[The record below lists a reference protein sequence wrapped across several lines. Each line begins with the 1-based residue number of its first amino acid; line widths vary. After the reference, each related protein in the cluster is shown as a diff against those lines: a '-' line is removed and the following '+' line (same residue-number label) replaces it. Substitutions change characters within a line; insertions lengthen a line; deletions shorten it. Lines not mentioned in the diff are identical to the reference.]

1 MGKLRAVVIGC
12 GGRGKAH
19 ALAYKEAKDVSF
31 VAFAEPAQDRAEKM
45 SEEYP
50 RARAYKDYRKMLRE
64 EKPDVV
70 AVCTWPKDHKK
81 MVLAAVRS
89 GARLIN
95 AEKPMA
101 PTYGEALSMHRACEK
116 AGVMCTYSH
125 QRRFAPEFVKARAL
139 LREGAIGK
147 LQRIE
152 GRCPN
157 LFDWGTHWF
166 DMMFFFNEQTP
177 ALWVMGQID
186 VAQESLVFGATLETQ
201 GVSYVTFENGV
212 NGLLTTGSGNWGND
226 VNAMLPG
233 GGILLV
239 GEEGRMTMHAR
250 NCPLEVRRM
259 GRRKAER
266 PDLSKVRTLHKS
278 DSVAG
283 VLDSLAALKA
293 KKEPELSSRK
303 ALMATEL
310 IFATYE
316 SSRRRGR
323 IDLPLKAKD
332 SALLGMIEA
341 REIGYTLKAIS
352 PRGRRS
358 RA

>member
-1 MGKLRAVVIGC
+1 MAKLRAVVIGC
-12 GGRGKAH
+12 GGRGRAH
-19 ALAYKEAKDVSF
+19 ARAYQEAKNVSF
-31 VAFAEPAQDRAEKM
+31 VAFAEPVQDRAENM

-50 RARAYKDYRKMLRE
+50 STKVYRDYRKMLRE
-64 EKPDVV
+64 EEPDVV

-81 MVLAAVRS
+81 MVLAAVRA

-116 AGVMCTYSH
+116 ACVVCTYSH
-125 QRRFAPEFVKARAL
+125 QRRFSAEFVKARNL

-166 DMMFFFNEQTP
+166 DMMFFFNEQVP
-177 ALWVMGQID
+177 ASWVLGQID
-186 VAQESLVFGATLETQ
+186 VARESSVFGATLETQ
-201 GVSYVTFENGV
+201 GVSYVKFENGV
-212 NGLLTTGSGNWGND
+212 NGLLTTGSDKEGGD
-226 VNAMLPG
+226 VNAMLPDG
-233 GGILLV
+233 GVLLV
-239 GEEGRMTMHAR
+239 GEEGRMRMHAR
-250 NCPLEVRRM
+250 AYPLEVRRM

-266 PDLSKVRTLHKS
+266 PDLSKVETLHPDS
-278 DSVAG
+278 SVAG
-283 VLDSLAALKA
+283 VLESLAALKA
-293 KKEPELSSRK
+293 KREPELSSRK

-316 SSRRRGR
+316 SSRRRAR

-332 SALLGMIEA
+332 SALLSMIEA
-341 REIGYTLKAIS
+341 KEIGYTLK
-352 PRGRRS
+352 RK
-358 RA
+358 